1 MLYKLKELK
10 SLLSKEVFP
19 VKDDFFFYAK
29 HKKLTY
35 EVSFFSRRDPE
46 RRSRFENCL
55 EFGIDEDV

>member
-29 HKKLTY
+29 HKKLT
-35 EVSFFSRRDPE
+35 
-46 RRSRFENCL
+46 
-55 EFGIDEDV
+55 